1 MDMTSLN
8 TLSEITCIN
17 NDDISCLQTSSE
29 VSPNKLNLNIIVQYW
44 ILGLK
49 SASSMHLP
57 KNSLNIYMYL
67 THRPFFVFFFF
78 SVV

>member
-1 MDMTSLN
+1 M
-8 TLSEITCIN
+8 
-17 NDDISCLQTSSE
+17 
-29 VSPNKLNLNIIVQYW
+29 NLNIIVQHW

-67 THRPFFVFFFF
+67 THRPFFVLFFFF
-78 SVV
+78 QCCIIFIILYFYFVFFVFILFFFD